1 MATDGLADLHV
12 GVGKLRRKYERIK
25 GPVAFLDES
34 YQAPKD
40 SSHGQKTFYVLTA
53 VLVEVFNMEELRD
66 GLKQIASRNRSDGRT
81 YWHTTEAL
89 LEGRLDDIKDML
101 GFLSDGDEACV
112 VTHQVSVDDDDKDA
126 ERARLRCYHGLVKAL
141 STKCDNWDPVRLFVL
156 EERNEDH
163 LMYTDDAN
171 HRGLVQGG
179 HVPRHVELA
188 QTTPGCE
195 PLLWLPDL
203 VSSAYRRTLTHTDV
217 TSSFFDIVR
226 EQVYFVP
233 VPRG

>member
-1 MATDGLADLHV
+1 MADGLAELHV
-12 GVGKLRRKYERIK
+12 GVGKLRQKYARIK

-40 SSHGQKTFYVLTA
+40 SSQGQQTFYVLTA
-53 VLVEVFNMEELRD
+53 VLVEVSSMVELRD

-89 LEGRLDDIKDML
+89 REERLDDIKDML
-101 GFLSDGDEACV
+101 GFLSDGEEACV
-112 VTHQVSVDDDDKDA
+112 VTHQVSVDSDDKDA
-126 ERARLRCYHGLVKAL
+126 EIARLRCYYGLVKAL
-141 STKCDNWDPVRLFVL
+141 CTACDDWDAVRLFVL

-163 LMYTDDAN
+163 LMHTDDAN
-171 HRGLVQGG
+171 HRALVKGG
-179 HVPRHVELA
+179 HVPRHVELV

-203 VSSAYRRTLTHTDV
+203 VCSAYRRTLTHTDV

-233 VPRG
+233 VSKV

>member
-1 MATDGLADLHV
+1 M
-12 GVGKLRRKYERIK
+12 
-25 GPVAFLDES
+25 DES

-40 SSHGQKTFYVLTA
+40 SSEGQKTFYVFTA
-53 VLVEVFNMEELRD
+53 VLVEVSSMEELRE

-89 LEGRLDDIKDML
+89 HEGQLDDIKDML
-101 GFLSDGDEACV
+101 GFLSDGAEPCV
-112 VTHQVSVDDDDKDA
+112 VTHQVSVDAADA
-126 ERARLRCYHGLVKAL
+126 EAEQARQRCYHGLVTAL
-141 STKCDNWDPVRLFVL
+141 SAACDSWDAVRLFVL

-163 LMYTDDAN
+163 LMHTDATN
-171 HRGLVQGG
+171 HRALVQGG

-203 VSSAYRRTLTHTDV
+203 VCSAYRRTLTHSDV
-217 TSSFFDIVR
+217 TSSFFDILR

-233 VPRG
+233 VPTF